1 MVRRDSEVAG
11 HMAQLS
17 VSLTPLGRGRRFRSS
32 RPTRFGHV
40 VRLTGRASR
49 RIAGV
54 GRGWGMM
61 RWRTVFAAVVALV
74 CAAACPAAAQ
84 NAPSNPRVALV
95 VGEETYRDQAL
106 ATTANDAGLVA
117 QTLQAAGFDVVG
129 ARDLDGQSLRAAL
142 RDFLDK
148 AAAAGPD
155 LQAFVYLA
163 GRGVQYAGD
172 NYVVPIDATLRR
184 DADVPIEAIRVGDF
198 VHALATLPGRARIVV
213 LDAARAGPYAIEG
226 APLAPGLALVDAE
239 PGVLIAFDATPGTL
253 AGDEQGPY
261 GVFGKTLAGA
271 IRQGGLDIAE
281 AFDQTRVLV
290 NQETQGALLPWS
302 ASKLGAPYYI
312 FERAAD

>member
-54 GRGWGMM
+54 GARLARQLHGFDPAVHRVQPALHRLGSEELLRGHPPGRGWGMM

-129 ARDLDGQSLRAAL
+129 ARDLDGQSLRTAL
-142 RDFLDK
+142 
-148 AAAAGPD
+148 
-155 LQAFVYLA
+155 
-163 GRGVQYAGD
+163 
-172 NYVVPIDATLRR
+172 
-184 DADVPIEAIRVGDF
+184 
-198 VHALATLPGRARIVV
+198 
-213 LDAARAGPYAIEG
+213 
-226 APLAPGLALVDAE
+226 
-239 PGVLIAFDATPGTL
+239 
-253 AGDEQGPY
+253 
-261 GVFGKTLAGA
+261 
-271 IRQGGLDIAE
+271 
-281 AFDQTRVLV
+281 
-290 NQETQGALLPWS
+290 
-302 ASKLGAPYYI
+302 
-312 FERAAD
+312 